1 MEAFAGVASAF
12 SIIQFVGN
20 IAKVSYIVCERL
32 HDAPREIQ
40 ELAVEAQRIRHVL
53 DRLKQTLVISKGVL
67 LTSTS
72 ESDLR
77 LVLLEINASLIC
89 VQKLLP
95 PRGLGRSLSART
107 RWVFKARRAT
117 EQQMMALVK
126 GRERL
131 DLLLQTIIM

>member
-1 MEAFAGVASAF
+1 MAALAGVASVF
-12 SIIQFVGN
+12 SIIQLAGSV
-20 IAKVSYIVCERL
+20 AKLSYIVCERL
-32 HDAPREIQ
+32 RDAPREIQ

-53 DRLKQTLVISKGVL
+53 VRLEQTLAISKGVL

-72 ESDLR
+72 ELDLR
-77 LVLLEINASLIC
+77 LMLLEVNSSLIF

-107 RWVFKARRAT
+107 QWVLKARRAA
-117 EQQMMALVK
+117 ERQMMSLVK
-126 GRERL
+126 SRERL